1 MTDEL
6 LDILYDTPAL
16 YLSLVVNMFKFMG
29 YSNDTDEI
37 LKICTTNRNYMY
49 EYKWTKEQR
58 SEYEKQVEKILRHCF
73 NMDDEQVE
81 REIDVFNA
89 FGGAF
94 SLDKYE

>member
-1 MTDEL
+1 
-6 LDILYDTPAL
+6 
-16 YLSLVVNMFKFMG
+16 
-29 YSNDTDEI
+29 
-37 LKICTTNRNYMY
+37 MY

-94 SLDKYE
+94 SLDKYDE